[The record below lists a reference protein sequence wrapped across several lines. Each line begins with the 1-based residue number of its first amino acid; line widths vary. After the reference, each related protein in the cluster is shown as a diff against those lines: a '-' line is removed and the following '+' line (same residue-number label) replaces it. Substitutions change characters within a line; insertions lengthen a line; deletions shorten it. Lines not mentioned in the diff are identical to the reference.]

1 MVDTRAYQDINC
13 QNESHQCQTNT
24 AADTPTLG
32 QSSEMD
38 TLRLR
43 SEVLLKQLS
52 PMGDR
57 KNDMSS
63 KFLILLLALLLQVKC
78 HLNDSSAEEILG
90 IVLAELNVEKH
101 WSLKVTYR
109 VASASKALRREQW
122 SLRSR

>member
-1 MVDTRAYQDINC
+1 
-13 QNESHQCQTNT
+13 
-24 AADTPTLG
+24 
-32 QSSEMD
+32 
-38 TLRLR
+38 
-43 SEVLLKQLS
+43 
-52 PMGDR
+52 MGDR

-122 SLRSR
+122 SLPSR

>member
-24 AADTPTLG
+24 AVDTPTLG
-32 QSSEMD
+32 RSSEMD

-43 SEVLLKQLS
+43 SKVLLKQLS

-63 KFLILLLALLLQVKC
+63 KLSILLALLLQVIC
-78 HLNDSSAEEILG
+78 HSNDSSAEEILG
-90 IVLAELNVEKH
+90 IVLAELNVDK
-101 WSLKVTYR
+101 R
-109 VASASKALRREQW
+109 
-122 SLRSR
+122 